1 MYLATVK
8 LGLEH
13 VSTPLPRQARAL
25 AATAQPF
32 VPRPLRGFDEPQQT
46 PKVAADAEVV
56 AVAAHALTER
66 GVLCLERLVPM
77 ATTPV
82 VEGLLGPSEARPP
95 CLAAHPP
102 SPLPRPRPI
111 AREAQK
117 VEGGRTCPTLLPLR
131 RTPKGQEPRLVRVEV
146 QSETP

>member
-1 MYLATVK
+1 
-8 LGLEH
+8 
-13 VSTPLPRQARAL
+13 
-25 AATAQPF
+25 
-32 VPRPLRGFDEPQQT
+32 
-46 PKVAADAEVV
+46 VAS
-56 AVAAHALTER
+56 HALPAR
-66 GVLCLERLVPM
+66 GVLRLDRLVPM

-95 CLAAHPP
+95 GRAVPPP
-102 SPLPRPRPI
+102 STLPGPRPR

-131 RTPKGQEPRLVRVEV
+131 RTPKGHKPRLVRVEG